1 MGTFAWSRSN
11 KFIMY
16 EFIRL
21 IMNTSEGYIRLS
33 CKRQSCRGKAE
44 MVWACAK
51 DG

>member
-1 MGTFAWSRSN
+1 MGTFARSRSN
-11 KFIMY
+11 TFIMY

-21 IMNTSEGYIRLS
+21 IMKTSGYIRLS